1 MSKYNFYIIITLLFF
16 ITSLV
21 YADNKSNL
29 IYTSSGK
36 VSGYLANKVLNYED
50 IPYALPPINNLRWKA
65 PREIYSPNQ
74 IIRSKDNNHCVQESF
89 SMGGVASIESI
100 TGTEDCLYLDI
111 RTPKDVT
118 SGPYPVMVWIHGGGN
133 TSGLKDLY
141 DFSTFVFKH
150 NIIVVTINY
159 RLGPFGWFYH
169 PAIQGSQLDLDKS
182 SNFGTLDIIE
192 ALKWVNKN
200 IESFGGDPDNITI
213 FGESAG
219 GHNVLSLLVS
229 PKANNLFDKA
239 ISQSGYTTSIP
250 QNEAYI
256 VNRSNPSFSNTSSEV
271 IKELIENYKVLS
283 EKDLKQELIDMDSK
297 YFFSKYLTKSNYELP
312 LLNNDD
318 IVIPRIG
325 LKTALSNEKYLKN
338 IPVMAGYNRD
348 EVKLWLA
355 TSKYFVDI
363 KFSPIGFFFGIPKL
377 RLKNEE
383 AFEAFNYY
391 RSESWKVRG
400 VIEPLSSLNSVGNLN
415 TYAYRFDW
423 DDHRRFFVG
432 DFQKLIGAAHAT
444 EIPLLTGNNKLVEGY
459 GFLIYPNGPSK
470 RFVSKNMMTLWAN
483 FAKLGYPGKTTNGI
497 EWRNYSYF
505 DNKKNFLIL
514 DKKKQMKLEV
524 IDTDY
529 LSLIQELN
537 IDDRLNNIEKCVILF
552 QMSTY
557 VGNDIFDKLRPYS
570 NFKCNKNNA
579 IDFIKANSEIIEY

>member
-16 ITSLV
+16 ITSPV

-29 IYTSSGK
+29 IYTSSGE

-89 SMGGVASIESI
+89 SMGGVASIENI

-229 PKANNLFDKA
+229 PEANNLFDKA

-250 QNEAYI
+250 QNEAYL

-271 IKELIENYKVLS
+271 IK
-283 EKDLKQELIDMDSK
+283 
-297 YFFSKYLTKSNYELP
+297 
-312 LLNNDD
+312 
-318 IVIPRIG
+318 
-325 LKTALSNEKYLKN
+325 
-338 IPVMAGYNRD
+338 
-348 EVKLWLA
+348 
-355 TSKYFVDI
+355 
-363 KFSPIGFFFGIPKL
+363 
-377 RLKNEE
+377 
-383 AFEAFNYY
+383 
-391 RSESWKVRG
+391 
-400 VIEPLSSLNSVGNLN
+400 
-415 TYAYRFDW
+415 
-423 DDHRRFFVG
+423 
-432 DFQKLIGAAHAT
+432 
-444 EIPLLTGNNKLVEGY
+444 
-459 GFLIYPNGPSK
+459 
-470 RFVSKNMMTLWAN
+470 
-483 FAKLGYPGKTTNGI
+483 
-497 EWRNYSYF
+497 
-505 DNKKNFLIL
+505 
-514 DKKKQMKLEV
+514 
-524 IDTDY
+524 
-529 LSLIQELN
+529 LSLIH
-537 IDDRLNNIEKCVILF
+537 I
-552 QMSTY
+552 
-557 VGNDIFDKLRPYS
+557 
-570 NFKCNKNNA
+570 
-579 IDFIKANSEIIEY
+579 